1 MNNLKNNNILKAFLL
16 VAFVAI
22 TFVIS
27 SCGDRQTAS
36 TDNTAPAQSMVPD
49 QPKDDGQGVGRF
61 KNIVLSPIDEKMVAS
76 GHTVFEAKCSACHN
90 PTATKKVGPGLL
102 GVTTRRQPAWIL
114 NQITNPAE
122 MTQKDPTSKALMA
135 QYLTQMTFQDVT
147 DDQARSILEF
157 FRHNDASGPEQAK
170 K

>member
-1 MNNLKNNNILKAFLL
+1 MKNLKNNNILKTLLL
-16 VAFVAI
+16 VGCVAI
-22 TFVIS
+22 TFAIS
-27 SCGDRQTAS
+27 SCGDKQTAAS
-36 TDNTAPAQSMVPD
+36 DNAAPAQSMIPD
-49 QPKDDGQGVGRF
+49 QPKDDGQGIGRF
-61 KNIVLSPIDEKMVAS
+61 KNVTVSAIDEKLATA
-76 GHTVFEAKCSACHN
+76 GQIVFEAKCSACHN

-122 MTQKDPTSKALMA
+122 MTQKDPTSKALLA